1 VVEESGSTMLPEELK
16 QRVLEYTRLL
26 GDATDYMGA
35 GTVEFIYNL
44 DANEVYF
51 MEMNTRLQVE
61 HPVTEA
67 TSGIDIVSAGFDIAA
82 GRSIA
87 DLEPQSIGYAMEV
100 RVTAEKA
107 ALDSN
112 GILQLIPNPGLIS
125 EYKMP
130 ERDDIEIISI
140 AGEGKEVSPYY
151 DSLIAQIICRG
162 ESREDV
168 INKLHDYLANE
179 VVIKGIAT
187 NIPLLTR
194 ILKDGTFNEGVYDTN
209 YLPRFMA
216 ELDIPELI
224 AEMEA
229 AAETVGVD
237 TESLRVGESNELKV
251 MAQGAGIFYTSPAP
265 GEADFVKEGDI
276 VTVDQTLALTEAMKM
291 FSQLTLAGF
300 NRKNAVLYPEDKQY
314 RIERILNSNA
324 QQVSQGELLFVVSP
338 VA

>member
-1 VVEESGSTMLPEELK
+1 
-16 QRVLEYTRLL
+16 
-26 GDATDYMGA
+26 
-35 GTVEFIYNL
+35 
-44 DANEVYF
+44 
-51 MEMNTRLQVE
+51 
-61 HPVTEA
+61 
-67 TSGIDIVSAGFDIAA
+67 
-82 GRSIA
+82 
-87 DLEPQSIGYAMEV
+87 
-100 RVTAEKA
+100 
-107 ALDSN
+107 
-112 GILQLIPNPGLIS
+112 
-125 EYKMP
+125 
-130 ERDDIEIISI
+130 DIEIISI

-168 INKLHDYLANE
+168 IVKLHDYLANQ

-216 ELDIPELI
+216 ELDVPEMI

-237 TESLRVGESNELKV
+237 TASLRVGESNELKV

-291 FSQLTLAGF
+291 FSQVTLAGF
-300 NRKNAVLYPEDKQY
+300 NRKNAILYPEDQQY
-314 RIERILNSNA
+314 RIERILNSNG